1 MKVVGQ
7 TIKPYLELE
16 ESLNYMNNQEKTD
29 ALTKAFSSSMASYN
43 PVKSLHEISEMYRAN
58 EGLKIIAQY
67 WSQAN
72 NIAIQQAAALVENA
86 TMYSSLI
93 HRINN

>member
-1 MKVVGQ
+1 MNVVGQ
-7 TIKPYLELE
+7 MIKPYLELE

-29 ALTKAFSSSMASYN
+29 ALTKAFSSSMSSYN
-43 PVKSLHEISEMYRAN
+43 PVKSLHDIAERYRAN
-58 EGLKIIAQY
+58 TGLKIIAQY

-72 NIAIQQAAALVENA
+72 NITIQQAAALVENA
-86 TMYSSLI
+86 IMNSSLI